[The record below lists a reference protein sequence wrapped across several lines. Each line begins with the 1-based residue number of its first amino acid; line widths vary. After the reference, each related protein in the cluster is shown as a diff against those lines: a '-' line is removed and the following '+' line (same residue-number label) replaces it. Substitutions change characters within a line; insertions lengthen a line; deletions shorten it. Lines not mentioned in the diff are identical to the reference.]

1 MVDVILHCC
10 IIWEKLKILM
20 QMEEFWEELK
30 GLEKCFMI
38 MVNFVLLQFFFRCNV
53 LCMGALMEMGG
64 KKGCICSLVK

>member
-1 MVDVILHCC
+1 
-10 IIWEKLKILM
+10 M

-38 MVNFVLLQFFFRCNV
+38 IVNFVLLQFFFRCNV